1 MFRKSL
7 VVLVV
12 AGLLASLGL
21 LASAVF
27 TATATVDNN
36 TFTTGTLTLTATPA
50 TAALTLNSIVPGDS
64 VTAPIA
70 VNNAGSLDLRY
81 AMTSNSTNVD
91 SKNLATVM
99 LLGIKT
105 GVTTCTTGGFS
116 ANGTTLYTGTLTAA
130 SFGNPAQGSQAGDRA
145 LAAAANETLCFQAT
159 LPLTTTNAY
168 QGAATTTTFTFTA
181 EQTANN
187 P

>member
-1 MFRKSL
+1 MPWR
-7 VVLVV
+7 
-12 AGLLASLGL
+12 
-21 LASAVF
+21 
-27 TATATVDNN
+27 
-36 TFTTGTLTLTATPA
+36 
-50 TAALTLNSIVPGDS
+50 AL
-64 VTAPIA
+64 
-70 VNNAGSLDLRY
+70 AGSSCAAFQKGLAAISPASRY
-81 AMTSNSTNVD
+81 S
-91 SKNLATVM
+91 
-99 LLGIKT
+99 
-105 GVTTCTTGGFS
+105 VTTCTTGGFGAS
-116 ANGTTLYTGTLTAA
+116 GTTLYTGTLTAA